1 MPPVQSVPVFKLYG
15 EERGW
20 PTPDLL
26 HCESILQ
33 RSSLYQWHIRVHQHA
48 EMVQLLYLHK
58 GRAEIEIEGTTSV
71 MTESCIQVVPA
82 LCIHGF
88 HFSPGTHGFVLSLAL
103 PLLSRFENQFG
114 RPLDVLSVAQCLP
127 VGRSRGRMHT
137 LFSALREEY
146 SADHDAREMMLYS
159 LLGTLLAWL
168 NRQCRPA
175 PPAEDKAERKRS
187 MMRHFS
193 RLIESHYRQ
202 HLPLAEYAKLIG
214 LSVTHLNYL
223 CREFYGCSALG
234 VLHQRLMLE
243 ARRNLQYTRMT
254 ITQLSDYL
262 GFSDAAYF
270 SRFFRRYS
278 GMSPKA
284 FREAI
289 KENAS

>member
-1 MPPVQSVPVFKLYG
+1 MPFVQTVPVFKLYG
-15 EERGW
+15 EECGW

-48 EMVQLLYLHK
+48 EMVQLLYLHQ
-58 GRAEIEIEGTTSV
+58 GRAEIEIEGATEV

-88 HFSPGTHGFVLSLAL
+88 NFFTRDARVCASLAL

-114 RPLDVLSVAQCLP
+114 RPLDVLSVPQCAGGP
-127 VGRSRGRMHT
+127 FSRAHAYAVFSASRGVLRRARCARNDA
-137 LFSALREEY
+137 LFA
-146 SADHDAREMMLYS
+146 AGDAV
-159 LLGTLLAWL
+159 GLAEPTVPS
-168 NRQCRPA
+168 RV
-175 PPAEDKAERKRS
+175 PAEDKAERKRS
-187 MMRHFS
+187 MMRHFA

-254 ITQLSDYL
+254 ITQL
-262 GFSDAAYF
+262 
-270 SRFFRRYS
+270 
-278 GMSPKA
+278 
-284 FREAI
+284 
-289 KENAS
+289 

>member
-1 MPPVQSVPVFKLYG
+1 MSPVQTVPVFKLYG

-58 GRAEIEIEGTTSV
+58 GRAEIEIEGTTAV

-146 SADHDAREMMLYS
+146 SADHDARE
-159 LLGTLLAWL
+159 
-168 NRQCRPA
+168 
-175 PPAEDKAERKRS
+175 
-187 MMRHFS
+187 
-193 RLIESHYRQ
+193 
-202 HLPLAEYAKLIG
+202 
-214 LSVTHLNYL
+214 
-223 CREFYGCSALG
+223 
-234 VLHQRLMLE
+234 
-243 ARRNLQYTRMT
+243 
-254 ITQLSDYL
+254 
-262 GFSDAAYF
+262 
-270 SRFFRRYS
+270 
-278 GMSPKA
+278 
-284 FREAI
+284 
-289 KENAS
+289 

>member
-1 MPPVQSVPVFKLYG
+1 MPPMQAVPVFKLYG

-33 RSSLYQWHIRVHQHA
+33 RSSLYEWHIRVHQHA
-48 EMVQLLYLHK
+48 EMVQLLYLHQ
-58 GRAEIEIEGTTSV
+58 GRAEIEIEGATAV
-71 MTESCIQVVPA
+71 MTASCIQVVPA

-88 HFSPGTHGFVLSLAL
+88 HFSPGTQGYVLSLAL

-114 RPLDVLSVAQCLP
+114 RPLDVLSVPQCVP
-127 VGRSRGRMHT
+127 VGRSRGHMHT

-146 SADHDAREMMLYS
+146 CEEHDAREMMLYS
-159 LLGTLLAWL
+159 LLGTLLVWL

-243 ARRNLQYTRMT
+243 ARRNLQ
-254 ITQLSDYL
+254 
-262 GFSDAAYF
+262 GFV
-270 SRFFRRYS
+270 
-278 GMSPKA
+278 
-284 FREAI
+284 E
-289 KENAS
+289 